1 MQGEQRETTYSAKD
15 IQVLKDLT
23 AVRKRPAMYIGDTG
37 SRGLHHLVNEAIDN
51 SVDEALIGFCTDIE
65 VTIHPDNSVT
75 VADNGRGIPVD
86 LHEEYNLSGLEVVMT
101 KLHAGGKF
109 DGKVY
114 KVAGGLHGVGISVV
128 NALSEWLEVEVRR
141 NGRRYF
147 QRYERGKAV
156 CELKVLGYS
165 FADSGSGTKV
175 TFKPDS
181 KIFSV
186 QEFDANILAT
196 RLRELAFL
204 NPGLSLCLKDERSVG
219 AGAGAGVGAG
229 VGEVEKRE
237 FKYEGGLA
245 EFLEYLNR
253 NKRVLHRPVV
263 FEGEK
268 EEKGEKDERA
278 GVKVA
283 VGVQYNDG
291 YSENLFS
298 FANNVKTVEGGK
310 HLSGFKAALT
320 RVLNEYGRARA
331 KNLLKKASLD
341 GEDVREGLTA
351 VVSVKLPDPQFEGQ
365 TKTKLGNSEVKRVVE
380 SIVRERLWA
389 FLDENPNDAKEIIR
403 KALEASRARE
413 AARHAR
419 EIVRKKDSFS
429 DSLPGKLADCSER
442 NPAKREIFIVEG
454 DSAGGSAKQARDKNF
469 QAILPIRG
477 KILNVEKARLDKI
490 LKNNEIRTLVTALGA
505 GIGEDFDLQ
514 KTRYQKVILMT
525 DADVD
530 GAHIRTLLLTFFY
543 RYMQELVATSRVYVA
558 LPPLYLVRKGRETR
572 YAFSDGE
579 YARILAE
586 LKVKEGESG
595 VKIQR
600 YKGLG
605 EMNPEQLWETTMNP
619 LTRGIK
625 RVTLADAAE
634 ADWIFT
640 ILMGEEVEPR
650 RNFIE
655 AHAKEVMN
663 LDV

>member
-1 MQGEQRETTYSAKD
+1 MEERYSAKD

-23 AVRKRPAMYIGDTG
+23 AVRKRPSMYIGDT
-37 SRGLHHLVNEAIDN
+37 STRGLHHLVNEAIDN
-51 SVDEALIGFCTDIE
+51 SVDEALIGFCT
-65 VTIHPDNSVT
+65 TIAVIIRQDNSVT
-75 VADNGRGIPVD
+75 VTDNGRGIPVD
-86 LHEEYNLSGLEVVMT
+86 LHEEYNLSAVEVVMT

-109 DGKVY
+109 DNKVY

-141 NGRRYF
+141 NGQGYF
-147 QRYERGKAV
+147 QRYERGKPV
-156 CELKVLGYS
+156 CGLKELDYS
-165 FADSGSGTKV
+165 MENKDGSGTKV

-181 KIFSV
+181 KIFGSY
-186 QEFDANILAT
+186 EFDSNILAT

-204 NPGLSLCLKDERSVG
+204 NRGLSLYLKDERS
-219 AGAGAGVGAG
+219 
-229 VGEVEKRE
+229 GEEKT
-237 FKYEGGLA
+237 FKYEGGIA
-245 EFLEYLNR
+245 SFLEYINR
-253 NKRVLHRPVV
+253 DKRVLHRPII

-268 EEKGEKDERA
+268 DD
-278 GVKVA
+278 VKVEI
-283 VGVQYNDG
+283 GVQYNDS
-291 YSENLFS
+291 YAENLFS
-298 FANNVKTVEGGK
+298 FVNNVKTIEGGK

-320 RVLNEYGRARA
+320 KVLNGYGRAN
-331 KNLLKKASLD
+331 NLLKKVGLD
-341 GEDVREGLTA
+341 GDDVREGLA
-351 VVSVKLPDPQFEGQ
+351 AIISVKLREPQFEGQ
-365 TKTKLGNSEVKRVVE
+365 TKTKLGNSEVKGIVE
-380 SIVRERLWA
+380 SIVREHLWE

-403 KALEASRARE
+403 KAEEASRARE

-419 EIVRKKDSFS
+419 EIVRKKDFFA
-429 DSLPGKLADCSER
+429 DSLPGKLADCSEKD
-442 NPAKREIFIVEG
+442 PAKKEIYIVEG

-490 LKNNEIRTLVTALGA
+490 LKSNEIRALVTALGV

-514 KTRYQKVILMT
+514 KARYHTIIIMS

-543 RYMQELVATSRVYVA
+543 RYMQELVSTNHVYIA
-558 LPPLYLVRKGRETR
+558 LPPLYMVKKGKEMR

-579 YARILAE
+579 YAKVLEE
-586 LKVKEGESG
+586 LNVKEGDTG

-619 LTRGIK
+619 HTRGIK

-640 ILMGEEVEPR
+640 VLMGEEVEPR
-650 RNFIE
+650 RKFIQE
-655 AHAKEVMN
+655 HAKEVLN